1 MGIDWTHS
9 LTVVFPPIMLAF
21 QDLVNSLSP
30 FFKNLWVQIA
40 LLVLFATFHGY
51 AGAWLAVRMLFRPR
65 RPFKILGLTL
75 FPQGMIPRHRDRLA
89 NAIGKAVGEELVS
102 QETILEQLTGRDFL
116 RNKIQSVVD
125 SYTSELLS
133 HEYPSLIE
141 ALPKNVREPVL
152 DAITG
157 LQLRIAEHIR
167 DILRNEESQAS
178 IRDFVT
184 RHLDELLGLRL
195 SQTIDD
201 EGFLKITGFLEDRVR
216 QSLHS
221 RAFEDKVRE
230 FVGRRLDDLIS
241 AETPIGTMFTDEAV
255 TLLKEKANDQIAPVA
270 HQLTEIAAA
279 ERTRDQIGALI
290 KREVHDFYE
299 GLPFFKKIFVSRE
312 NLLSEVD
319 DLVNESLPRRIEETL
334 KGDFFAQ
341 EAQAFIGKAID
352 NALARPLP
360 SVIGAVNPDQL
371 DRLKAQVG
379 RSVLSLIQGEEMM
392 RGISA
397 YLTDTLTKLRPHS
410 IDAILQTIHPEGEE
424 KLKQL
429 LASGLVQILNRD
441 ETSRIINDMI
451 AAQVDRL
458 LSTPIGRLGDQ
469 IPEAKVRE
477 AGHAITDAIVSAVH
491 SKLPE
496 AIAEFDV
503 AGVVRE
509 KIRNYPVEKL
519 EALVLSV
526 AKEHLRT
533 IELFGALFGFMIGLV
548 QAVMS
553 YWAFAP
559 H

>member
-1 MGIDWTHS
+1 
-9 LTVVFPPIMLAF
+9 
-21 QDLVNSLSP
+21 
-30 FFKNLWVQIA
+30 
-40 LLVLFATFHGY
+40 
-51 AGAWLAVRMLFRPR
+51 MLFRPR
-65 RPFKILGLTL
+65 HPFKLLGVTI

-102 QETILEQLTGRDFL
+102 QETIIEQLTGRDFI

-125 SYTSELLS
+125 TYTQELLS
-133 HEYPSLIE
+133 QEYPSLIE

-152 DAITG
+152 DAISG
-157 LQLRIAEHIR
+157 LQLRVAEHIR
-167 DILRNEESQAS
+167 DVLRNEDSQTS

-184 RHLDELLGLRL
+184 KHLDEILSLRL

-201 EGFLKITGFLEDRVR
+201 DTFLKITGFLEEKIY

-221 RAFEDKVRE
+221 KTFENKVRE
-230 FVGRRLDDLIS
+230 FVGRRLDDLMA
-241 AETPIGTMFTDEAV
+241 AETPIGSMFTNEAV
-255 TLLKEKANDQIAPVA
+255 SLLKEKANDQIAPVA
-270 HQLTEIAAA
+270 HHLTEVAAA
-279 ERTRDQIGALI
+279 QRTRDQIGALI

-312 NLLSEVD
+312 NLLHEVD

-341 EAQAFIGKAID
+341 EARAFIASGID

-360 SVIGAVNPDQL
+360 SLIGAVDPDQL
-371 DRLKAQVG
+371 ENLKSQIS

-424 KLKQL
+424 KLKQM
-429 LASGLVQILNRD
+429 LASGLVHVLNRD

-458 LSTPIGRLGDQ
+458 MSMPIGRLGDQ
-469 IPEAKVRE
+469 IPENKVRE
-477 AGHAITDAIVSAVH
+477 AGTALTDAIVSAVH

-519 EALVLSV
+519 EALVMSV

-533 IELFGALFGFMIGLV
+533 IEMFGALFGFMIGLV

-553 YWAFAP
+553 YWAFSQ